1 MSLGHTP
8 TQSDVFRSATGFCR
22 ERLSPTSIY
31 ALLHN
36 ESHRLF
42 PDEAFADLFSDVG
55 RWSAPPRIVAVV
67 MVLQRLDGLSDREAV
82 DRLGFDLRW
91 KYAAGGLDFDHPSFA
106 HTVLVDMRE
115 RLRRSARPNRLFE
128 AALEV
133 ARAAGL
139 VGRKRVLDST
149 PLYDAVATQDTVTLI
164 RSAIRALLRSCD
176 SELRAELLGC
186 LKRDD
191 DYVAAGKP
199 TCDWDDAEARELLVD
214 ALARDAHALLLRL
227 DGKKLGPEVMQ
238 TTSLLATVVGQDLE
252 QLDGTFRIARR
263 VAVDRIISTVD
274 PQTRHGHKTA
284 ARGFDGYKGHV
295 AIDPDSEIITATEV
309 TPGNVA
315 DGTAAETLLLDV
327 LPSAKSE
334 APTMEPGILE
344 VAVSSEPAAQTAA
357 AFEVFGDGSY
367 GTADLVEK
375 MEAAGIVANVK
386 VQAPAA
392 IEGRFS
398 KDAFHVDL
406 EAQTVKCPADKL
418 ARIRTL
424 PAGGGIASFGVV
436 CSNCPLRDRC
446 TNNKEGRTI
455 RIHPKESTLQRS
467 RQRQR
472 DPAWKAHYRQT
483 RPKVERKLAHLMFRR
498 HGGRRSRMRG
508 THRIRQDFALLGA
521 AHNLKRLA
529 SLGVRYVATGWSR

>member
-1 MSLGHTP
+1 
-8 TQSDVFRSATGFCR
+8 
-22 ERLSPTSIY
+22 
-31 ALLHN
+31 
-36 ESHRLF
+36 
-42 PDEAFADLFSDVG
+42 
-55 RWSAPPRIVAVV
+55 
-67 MVLQRLDGLSDREAV
+67 
-82 DRLGFDLRW
+82 
-91 KYAAGGLDFDHPSFA
+91 
-106 HTVLVDMRE
+106 MRE

-128 AALEV
+128 ASLDV

-164 RSAIRALLRSCD
+164 RSAIRALLRNCD
-176 SELRAELLGC
+176 GELRAKLRGC

-191 DYVAAGKP
+191 VYVAPGKP
-199 TCDWDDAEARELLVD
+199 TCDWDDAEARETLVD
-214 ALARDAHALLLRL
+214 ALARDAHSLLLQL
-227 DGKKLGPEVMQ
+227 DGKKIGPELMQ
-238 TTSLLATVVGQDLE
+238 ATSLLATVVGQDLE
-252 QLDGTFRIARR
+252 QLEGTFRIARR
-263 VAVDRIISTVD
+263 VAVDRVISIVD
-274 PQTRHGHKTA
+274 PETRHGHKTA

-309 TPGNVA
+309 TPGNTA
-315 DGTAAETLLLDV
+315 DGAAAEALLTDV
-327 LPSAKSE
+327 LPSAESKEPPVEPTAKE
-334 APTMEPGILE
+334 AGGP
-344 VAVSSEPAAQTAA
+344 SEPEVQTAA
-357 AFEVFGDGSY
+357 PFEVFGDGAY

-375 MEAAGIVANVK
+375 MEAAGVVANVK

-406 EAQTVKCPADKL
+406 EAQTVKCPADKF

-436 CSNCPLRDRC
+436 CSSCPLRDRC

-472 DPAWKAHYRQT
+472 DPAWKAHYRET

-529 SLGVRYVATGWSR
+529 SLGVRHVPTGWIR

>member
-8 TQSDVFRSATGFCR
+8 TQGDVFRSATGFCR

-42 PDEAFADLFSDVG
+42 PDEAFADLFSEVG
-55 RWSAPPRIVAVV
+55 RWSAPPLIVAVV

-128 AALEV
+128 AALDV

-176 SELRAELLGC
+176 NELRAELLGC

-199 TCDWDDAEARELLVD
+199 ACDWDDAEARELLVD

-238 TTSLLATVVGQDLE
+238 ASSLLATVVGQDLE
-252 QLDGTFRIARR
+252 QFDGAFRIARR
-263 VAVDRIISTVD
+263 VAVDRVISTVD
-274 PQTRHGHKTA
+274 PDARHGHKTA

-315 DGTAAETLLLDV
+315 DGTAAEALLLDV
-327 LPSAKSE
+327 LPSAQPE
-334 APTMEPGILE
+334 APTAEPASPEVPMRSEPG
-344 VAVSSEPAAQTAA
+344 AQTAA

-418 ARIRTL
+418 ARIRKL
-424 PAGGGIASFGVV
+424 PAGGGIALFGIA
-436 CSNCPLRDRC
+436 CINCPLRDRC

-455 RIHPKESTLQRS
+455 RIHPKEATLQRS

-472 DPAWKAHYRQT
+472 EPAWKANYRAT

-498 HGGRRSRMRG
+498 HGGRRSRVRG
-508 THRIRQDFALLGA
+508 TQRIRQDFALLGA

-529 SLGVRYVATGWSR
+529 SLGVRHVATGWSR